1 MGEPVTRIHFSVEDL
16 ARTKFCAVDTPT
28 AETLLAM
35 RLLGLGGGGSF
46 RKWQTAVRSRLGTPP
61 SSQQRL
67 FRSAFLSSDFFTSSE
82 DNGHFGLSLAK
93 AGYHRDDIAYITKEF
108 YPLAI
113 APYWN
118 RIRSYLEAERSY
130 RGRIILNDG
139 IEGMLRSLQPM
150 ISWNPPILET
160 ASPTGKE
167 IHLNNRG
174 LLIVPSVF
182 LFDQVT
188 VIKPPSSRPQDPPV
202 LVYPVPV
209 NGATANSLWQLAP
222 STDKALSAL
231 VGRTRAKVLRTL
243 VDSHNT
249 GELGLRVGVSAAAA
263 SQHTAV
269 LREAGLIITRR
280 KQNTVL
286 HSLTPLGL
294 ALLNSRGI
302 EPNGTGETA
311 DAHRSVS

>member
-1 MGEPVTRIHFSVEDL
+1 MGEQVTRIHFSVEDL

-35 RLLGLGGGGSF
+35 RLLGHGGGPSF
-46 RKWQTAVRSRLGTPP
+46 RKWQTSVRSRLGTPP

-67 FRSAFLSSDFFTSSE
+67 FRSAYLSSDFFTSSGA
-82 DNGHFGLSLAK
+82 NGHFGLSLAK
-93 AGYHRDDIAYITKEF
+93 AGYQRDDIAYVTKQF

-130 RGRIILNDG
+130 RGRVILNDG
-139 IEGMLRSLQPM
+139 VEGMLRSLQPM
-150 ISWNPPILET
+150 ISWNAPVLET
-160 ASPTGKE
+160 ASPTGQE

-174 LLIVPSVF
+174 LLIVPSLF

-188 VIKPPSSRPQDPPV
+188 VIKPPASRPDDPPV

-222 STDKALSAL
+222 STDKALGAL

-249 GELGLRVGVSAAAA
+249 GELGMRVGVSAAAA

-302 EPNGTGETA
+302 DTTATGETP
-311 DAHRSVS
+311 DARRSVS

>member
-1 MGEPVTRIHFSVEDL
+1 MTRIHFSVEDL
-16 ARTKFCAVDTPT
+16 ARTRFCAVDTPT

-35 RLLGLGGGGSF
+35 RLLGHGGGALF
-46 RKWQTAVRSRLGTPP
+46 RKWQTAVRSRLGAPP
-61 SSQQRL
+61 ARQQRL
-67 FRSAFLSSDFFTSSE
+67 FRSAFLSADFFTSAGGAT
-82 DNGHFGLSLAK
+82 GHFGLSLAK
-93 AGYHRDDIAYITKEF
+93 AGYQRDDIAYITKEF
-108 YPLAI
+108 FPLAI

-150 ISWNPPILET
+150 INWNGPVLET
-160 ASPTGKE
+160 AGPADQE

-174 LLIVPSVF
+174 LLIVPSLF

-188 VIKPPSSRPQDPPV
+188 VIQPRPSHPDEPPV

-222 STDKALSAL
+222 STDKALGAL

-302 EPNGTGETA
+302 DTTGTGEMA